1 MEKWEGGWLEAEDH
15 NLGAVFQSTLG
26 CEERIGAAF
35 PQNDSQFSRPCIPAA
50 LSKRDGVTQPP
61 PFSLVLQIPETNIG
75 GKEEMDKS

>member
-50 LSKRDGVTQPP
+50 LSKRVTDRRRDPTSAFFFGTSNP
-61 PFSLVLQIPETNIG
+61 R
-75 GKEEMDKS
+75 DKYWG